1 MSGHVSGVN
10 QAAFTFIDCS
20 YKVKAAPKGKLPLP
34 WNKQDKTLVHEV
46 TGSVASGEVLA
57 LMGPSGA
64 GKTTLLNTLTMQVG
78 SGDPS
83 GSVTLNGHPFTLD
96 VFRKHAAIVNQTD
109 QLWAFLTAREHLE
122 YAYALF
128 QPSASFDSRRASV
141 DRMLADTG
149 LEGAQHTK
157 AGNELFKGLSGG
169 QKRRL
174 SLAVALCKAPRVVF
188 LDEPTSGL
196 DAASAASVMQFLK
209 ATAARTGIAVI
220 CTIHQPSSAVFD
232 GFDSVC
238 FLTGG
243 RVAYLG
249 KAADLPAYL
258 GSVGHPLE
266 GSANPADRMLDLI
279 NKDFSDASVVDDML
293 SAWAKRA
300 PIIEPP
306 TRRLPLDAPL
316 VAGCCT
322 QMENLLSKHGKLM
335 LRDPTLYLGRV
346 VINIASTCFFAL
358 VYIHTRSA
366 VQRYIFWAHLS
377 HYAPWRRGSLLTM
390 PPLVPP
396 TAGTSSIVSFSCCG
410 SQICRRPLALW
421 WCSR

>member
-1 MSGHVSGVN
+1 MSN
-10 QAAFTFIDCS
+10 TAFVFIDCS
-20 YKVKAAPKGKLPLP
+20 YTVRVLPKGKLPLP
-34 WNKQDKTLVHEV
+34 GNFHAKALLDEV
-46 TGSVASGEVLA
+46 TGSVAGGEVLA

-64 GKTTLLNTLTMQVG
+64 GKTTLLNLLTLEKG
-78 SGDPS
+78 SGTAS

-96 VFRKHAAIVNQTD
+96 VFRKHAAIVNQAD

-122 YAYALF
+122 YACALY
-128 QPSASFDSRRASV
+128 QPSTSAGLRRASV

-149 LEGAQHTK
+149 LEAAQHTK

-209 ATAARTGIAVI
+209 ATAERTGVAVI

-238 FLTGG
+238 FLTDG

-249 KAADLPAYL
+249 KAAELPTYL
-258 GSVGHPLE
+258 GSVGHPLA

-279 NKDFSDASVVDDML
+279 NKDFSDAAAVEGML
-293 SAWAKRA
+293 VAWAERA
-300 PIIEPP
+300 PAVQLASN
-306 TRRLPLDAPL
+306 RASLDAPH
-316 VAGCCT
+316 VSRCCA
-322 QMENLLSKHGKLM
+322 QISNLLSKHTKLM
-335 LRDPTLYLGRV
+335 LRDPTLYTGRM

-366 VQRYIFWAHLS
+366 VQRCALS
-377 HYAPWRRGSLLTM
+377 DHTFHFTSLDQVATSQPYL
-390 PPLVPP
+390 PLWYV
-396 TAGTSSIVSFSCCG
+396 AGTSSTASSSCCG
-410 SQICRRPLALW
+410 SPT
-421 WCSR
+421 SPHP